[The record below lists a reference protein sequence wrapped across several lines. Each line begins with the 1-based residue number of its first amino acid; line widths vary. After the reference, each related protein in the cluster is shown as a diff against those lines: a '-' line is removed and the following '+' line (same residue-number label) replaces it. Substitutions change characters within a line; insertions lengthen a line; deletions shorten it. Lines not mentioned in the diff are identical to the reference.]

1 MKVLKGILK
10 GLGIAAASVVVLVGI
25 VYLCLLGKGGDYT
38 EADGSYTQVH
48 AGHSFSYICGH
59 PGLEGLGEDVLPWE
73 GSVLY
78 RVAKPLKLKLLI
90 PFLGKH
96 EATVVD
102 GLNYTISQTEAGQ
115 AEYLPLYSADEIAAD
130 PEKEDTGLMYYHTED
145 GAPFAVICP
154 GGSFTFIGVASSG
167 YPYVETLQ
175 KAGYNV
181 FILEY
186 RVGAREGEADKTPSV
201 DRASEDLI
209 AGVSLIL
216 ENAEALGVSGEEYL
230 VLGSSAGGQL
240 TARYCAERSYAEL
253 GIADPAG
260 CIMLYPANCEKYDY
274 TGCTVPMYI
283 TVCEDDPM
291 IHVPGL
297 DAAVEAMEAAGVPVS
312 YNKFETGGH
321 SFGMGVGTLAEGWL
335 DRALAWLAEG

>member
-1 MKVLKGILK
+1 MKILLKILK
-10 GLGIAAASVVVLVGI
+10 ILGIAVAAVLLLVLLA
-25 VYLCLLGKGGDYT
+25 YLCLLGKGGDYT
-38 EADGSYTQVH
+38 AEDGSYTH
-48 AGHSFSYICGH
+48 IDGRNSFAHICDH

-73 GSVLY
+73 GSLLY

-102 GLNYTISQTEAGQ
+102 GINYTIDCYENGT
-115 AEYLPLYSADEIAAD
+115 AEFLSYYTADDIAA
-130 PEKEDTGLMYYHTED
+130 EESKADTGLVFYHTAE
-145 GAPFAVICP
+145 GAPSVIVCP
-154 GGSFTFIGVASSG
+154 GGSFEFIGVASSG

-175 KAGYNV
+175 NAGYNV

-186 RVGAREGEADKTPSV
+186 RVGLREGEEDRTPSV
-201 DRASEDLI
+201 DRASEDMI
-209 AGVSLIL
+209 AAVSYIL
-216 ENAEALGVSGEEYL
+216 DNAETLGISSEEYM

-240 TARYCAERSYAEL
+240 TVRYCAEKVYAQY
-253 GIADPAG
+253 GIPEPSG
-260 CIMLYPANCEKYDY
+260 CIMLYPANCQKYDY
-274 TGCTVPMYI
+274 EGCTTPMYI

-291 IHVPGL
+291 IDVPGL
-297 DAAVEAMEAAGVPVS
+297 DTAVEAMEVAGVPVS

-335 DRALAWLAEG
+335 DRALLWMAEQ